1 MKGILTFIALLFIT
15 SLFGQ
20 NITLR
25 SVGAK
30 GDGKSDDSQYFI
42 NAVKIASNK
51 GVFVDG
57 ENLTYKL
64 TGSFDLVLKSFY
76 IKNIN
81 IVFEANYSNQFNFS
95 SNTNKVNIQNV
106 FIDGG
111 RNTYN
116 LGIESWKVFANE
128 NDIES
133 INPDVKPV
141 FFFQSKSK
149 DAHFIIDSLNCNN
162 IHAESVVTF
171 YTFGEVNMSN
181 LSFSNISNKTF
192 HVYHSFDDGIT
203 AFGSTTLYNAR
214 AVNIGQMV
222 KEILVNSKRY
232 LTSEG
237 RFMAQGSFNFIVS
250 HGNFT
255 VKDIYVENYGS
266 TGFTSDRNFSF
277 NGIDIK
283 IKNLSK
289 QGFSNNPSAGF
300 WIEASKNITVSN
312 LDINI
317 QNRSA
322 LDQKFNSSALHF
334 FGKNSNAQ
342 FNKVTI
348 NSDNKA
354 IKKGFLGEFLGENNI
369 KISDIRI
376 SGDVIENA
384 LFSGTLNND
393 ARYNFAIGNIYADQ
407 IFFYNANTVRIE
419 KLNKYSKNVEDL
431 LFYIDI
437 PVLKNKLDYKIE
449 NTNFNK
455 VRSNYSSNRI
465 ILPKQVKVLIEK

>member
-1 MKGILTFIALLFIT
+1 
-15 SLFGQ
+15 
-20 NITLR
+20 
-25 SVGAK
+25 
-30 GDGKSDDSQYFI
+30 
-42 NAVKIASNK
+42 
-51 GVFVDG
+51 
-57 ENLTYKL
+57 
-64 TGSFDLVLKSFY
+64 
-76 IKNIN
+76 
-81 IVFEANYSNQFNFS
+81 
-95 SNTNKVNIQNV
+95 
-106 FIDGG
+106 
-111 RNTYN
+111 
-116 LGIESWKVFANE
+116 
-128 NDIES
+128 
-133 INPDVKPV
+133 
-141 FFFQSKSK
+141 
-149 DAHFIIDSLNCNN
+149 
-162 IHAESVVTF
+162 
-171 YTFGEVNMSN
+171 
-181 LSFSNISNKTF
+181 
-192 HVYHSFDDGIT
+192 
-203 AFGSTTLYNAR
+203 
-214 AVNIGQMV
+214 
-222 KEILVNSKRY
+222 
-232 LTSEG
+232 
-237 RFMAQGSFNFIVS
+237 
-250 HGNFT
+250 
-255 VKDIYVENYGS
+255 
-266 TGFTSDRNFSF
+266 
-277 NGIDIK
+277 

-334 FGKNSNAQ
+334 FGNNSNAQ

-376 SGDVIENA
+376 SGDFIENA

-407 IFFYNANTVRIE
+407 IFFYNANTVRIG
-419 KLNKYSKNVEDL
+419 KLNKYSKNLEDL

-437 PVLKNKLDYKIE
+437 QVLKNKLDYKIE

>member
-1 MKGILTFIALLFIT
+1 MRSILTITLLLFIT
-15 SLFGQ
+15 CLSGQ
-20 NITLR
+20 NVTLR

-42 NAVKIASNK
+42 KAVKLASNK

-64 TGSFDLVLKSFY
+64 KGSFDLILKSFY

-81 IVFEANYSNQFNFS
+81 IVFGTTYNNQFNFS
-95 SNTNKVNIQNV
+95 SNTDKVNIQNV

-116 LGIESWKVFANE
+116 LGIESWKVFAKE
-128 NDIES
+128 NDIQS

-141 FFFQSKSK
+141 FFFQSKSNK
-149 DAHFIIDSLNCNN
+149 AQFIIAKLNVKN

-181 LSFSNISNKTF
+181 LNFSNISNKTF
-192 HVYHSFDDGIT
+192 HVYHSYDDGIT
-203 AFGSTTLYNAR
+203 AFGSTTLYNAK
-214 AVNIGQMV
+214 AVNIGQMA
-222 KEILVNSKRY
+222 KKILVNSKMY
-232 LTSEG
+232 ITSEG
-237 RFMAQGSFNFIVS
+237 HYMPQGSFNFIVS

-255 VKDIYVENYGS
+255 AKDIYVENYGS

-277 NGIDIK
+277 KGTNIK
-283 IKNLSK
+283 IENLSQ

-300 WIEASKNITVSN
+300 WIEASKNIKLSN

-334 FGKNSNAQ
+334 FGKSSNAE
-342 FNKVTI
+342 FNKITI
-348 NSDNKA
+348 NSNNKV
-354 IKKGFLGEFLGENNI
+354 IKKGFLGEFLGENNV
-369 KISDIRI
+369 KVSDVRL
-376 SGDVIENA
+376 SGDYLENA
-384 LFSGTLNND
+384 LFSGTLSND
-393 ARYNFAIGNIYADQ
+393 ARYNFDIDNIYANQ
-407 IFFYNANTVRIE
+407 IFFYNANAVKIN
-419 KLNKYSKNVEDL
+419 KLTKYSNNVENL
-431 LFYIDI
+431 LFYVDI
-437 PVLKNKLDYKIE
+437 PALKNMLDYKIE

-455 VRSNYSSNRI
+455 IRSNYSSTRI
-465 ILPKQVKVLIEK
+465 TLPKQVKLSIEK